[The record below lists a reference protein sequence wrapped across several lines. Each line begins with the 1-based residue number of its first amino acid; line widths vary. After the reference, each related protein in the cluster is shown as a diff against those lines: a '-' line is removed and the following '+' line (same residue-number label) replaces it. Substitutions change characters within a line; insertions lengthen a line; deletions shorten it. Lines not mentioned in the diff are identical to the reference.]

1 MCASH
6 YLKSFSLTLPHSE
19 LKCKKSAILGS
30 YNRKNSTIFENFRS
44 ERPQRSLQ
52 SEEKKITKTLIAA
65 FVIIAQ
71 PLEHAH
77 IILCAFLPFIAQR
90 YVFNLALGIYCTMG
104 QRESKSCDIF
114 TSVALS
120 KPKPKSIYQLPTTV
134 ALMWVPFRLHIPL
147 FDSN

>member
-30 YNRKNSTIFENFRS
+30 YNRKNSTIFEKK
-44 ERPQRSLQ
+44 

-71 PLEHAH
+71 PLEHAR